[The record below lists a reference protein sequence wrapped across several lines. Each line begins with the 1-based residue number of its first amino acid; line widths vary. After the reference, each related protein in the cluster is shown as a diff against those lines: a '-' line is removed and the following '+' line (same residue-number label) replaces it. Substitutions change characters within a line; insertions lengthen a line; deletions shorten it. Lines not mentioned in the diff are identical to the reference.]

1 MRITVWLLLGVMV
14 AAMSCSKR
22 DKLEL
27 TIQPDVAERLKQ
39 FAPVE
44 ISADISFLPD
54 NEQKVVQKL
63 IEASR
68 YMDEIFLRQVWENN
82 PAYRDALKSRRD
94 ELGRAAYRYFL
105 INFGPWDRLKDN
117 EPFVGKMPKPRGAG
131 YYPPDMTKEEF
142 EAYVEKHP
150 DQADALKGLY
160 TLVRRDGQQ
169 LKAIPYSQAYREWL
183 EPAAKLMREAAELT
197 ENGSLRN
204 FLLKRAD
211 AFFSDDYYD
220 SDVAWMDLDSPVE
233 ITIGPYEVYE
243 DALFGYK
250 AAFESFVTI
259 ADPAESAKLAKY
271 KSLLPA
277 MEENL
282 PIPDHLKNRNRGTES
297 PIRVVDVVFTAGDT
311 KAGVQT
317 IAFNLP
323 NDERVRE
330 EKGSKKVLLRNVI
343 RAKYETIL
351 RPIAERFVEAE
362 QLPFLSAEAF
372 TNEVLFHELSHGLGP
387 GKIVK
392 NGRQTEVR
400 LELKDLYSAS
410 EEAKADVMGV
420 YNLFFM
426 MQEGVLPEDMH
437 KPVAVTYLAG
447 LFRSIRFGVEEAH
460 GKGVALQLNYLLEK
474 GAIRYN
480 ERTGKFRV
488 DFNRFD
494 RGIRDLVS
502 DLCVL
507 QAYGDYDGTKA
518 MFDKYAHMPDFL
530 SAKLAAMAD
539 IPVDIAPKYPLAGE
553 SLSD

>member
-142 EAYVEKHP
+142 ETYVEKHP

-480 ERTGKFRV
+480 ERTGKFQV

-518 MFDKYAHMPDFL
+518 MFDKYAHVPDFL
-530 SAKLAAMAD
+530 SAKLAAMTD

>member
-1 MRITVWLLLGVMV
+1 MRRNVWILIGLMV
-14 AAMSCSKR
+14 FSVGCSKR
-22 DKLEL
+22 DKLDL
-27 TIQPDVAERLKQ
+27 AIKPDVAERLKQ
-39 FAPVE
+39 FAPVA
-44 ISADISFLPD
+44 ITADIAFLPE
-54 NEQKVVQKL
+54 NEQKAVHKL

-82 PAYRDALKSRRD
+82 PAYREALRSRRD
-94 ELGRAAYRYFL
+94 DLGKAAYRYFL
-105 INFGPWDRLKDN
+105 IHFGPWDRLKES
-117 EPFVGKMPKPRGAG
+117 EPFVGTMPKPKGAG
-131 YYPPDMTKEEF
+131 YYPEDMTKEEF
-142 EAYVEKHP
+142 EQYLEAHP
-150 DQADALKGLY
+150 EQADALKGLY
-160 TLVRRDGQQ
+160 TIVRRSGDS
-169 LKAIPYSQAYREWL
+169 LRAIPYSQAYREWL

-197 ENGSLRN
+197 QNASLRD

-211 AFFSDDYYD
+211 AFFSDDYYE
-220 SDVAWMDLDSPVE
+220 SDLAWMDLDSPVE

-259 ADPAESAKLAKY
+259 ADPEESAKLAKY

-343 RAKYETIL
+343 QAKYEKIL
-351 RPIAERFVEAE
+351 KPIAERFVDAD
-362 QLPFLSAEAF
+362 QLPYLSAEAF

-387 GKIVK
+387 GKIVV
-392 NGRQTEVR
+392 NGRKTEVR

-420 YNLFFM
+420 YNLFYM
-426 MQEGVLPEDMH
+426 MQEGVIPKDLH
-437 KPVAVTYLAG
+437 KKVAVTYLAG
-447 LFRSIRFGVEEAH
+447 LFRSIRFGIEEAH

-474 GAIRYN
+474 GAIAFD
-480 ERTGKFRV
+480 ETSGKFRV
-488 DFNRFD
+488 DFDRFD

-518 MFDKYAHMPDFL
+518 MFDKYAHVPDFL
-530 SAKLAAMAD
+530 AAKLADMAD
-539 IPVDIAPKYPLAGE
+539 IPVDIVPKYPLAGE
-553 SLSD
+553 SLND

>member
-14 AAMSCSKR
+14 VAMSCSKR

-142 EAYVEKHP
+142 ETYVEKHP

-518 MFDKYAHMPDFL
+518 MFDKYAHVPDFL
-530 SAKLAAMAD
+530 SAKLAAMTD

>member
-142 EAYVEKHP
+142 ETYVEKHP

-518 MFDKYAHMPDFL
+518 MFDKYAHVPDFL
-530 SAKLAAMAD
+530 SAKLAAMTD